1 MAKVS
6 FTKLGLKLDQEIK
19 NVNWNE
25 QIIEIKQYLPIEKK
39 LLLIMDVINNSED
52 NSYANPIK
60 INVFT
65 ALKIIEYYTNINFTD
80 KQKAD
85 FAKLYD
91 LFNSTGLLA
100 LIIANIPKDEL
111 KEIED
116 GIEKSI
122 KSFYAYKNSLMGI
135 IDALS
140 TDYNNTQFNLENI
153 VDILNNDNFN
163 MIKDIVPLMNSTKQD

>member
-19 NVNWNE
+19 NINWNE
-25 QIIEIKQYLPIEKK
+25 QIVEIKQYLPIEKK

-52 NSYANPIK
+52 NNYANPIK

-91 LFNSTGLLA
+91 LFKSSGLLF
-100 LIIANIPKDEL
+100 LILENIPKKEL
-111 KEIED
+111 EEIEE

-122 KSFYAYKNSLMGI
+122 KSFYSYKTSLLGI
-135 IDALS
+135 MDALTYDYDNTTFDMEKIQKMLNG
-140 TDYNNTQFNLENI
+140 TDMSLLKEI
-153 VDILNNDNFN
+153 APLLN
-163 MIKDIVPLMNSTKQD
+163 QA